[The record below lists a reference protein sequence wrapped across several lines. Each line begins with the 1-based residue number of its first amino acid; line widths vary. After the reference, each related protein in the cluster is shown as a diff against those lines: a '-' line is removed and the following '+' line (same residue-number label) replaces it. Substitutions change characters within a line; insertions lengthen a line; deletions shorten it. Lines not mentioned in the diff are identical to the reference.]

1 MSTNVSKVLIVHTS
15 FTAVIKNERI
25 GKGIGG
31 IWKNTNNSYI
41 YVL

>member
-1 MSTNVSKVLIVHTS
+1 MLSNLSKVLMAHTS
-15 FTAVIKNERI
+15 FTAVLNNRGI

-31 IWKNTNNSYI
+31 IRKETKKNYI

>member
-1 MSTNVSKVLIVHTS
+1 MLTNVSKVLIVHTS
-15 FTAVIKNERI
+15 FTAVIKNECI

-31 IWKNTNNSYI
+31 IWKNTKNSCI